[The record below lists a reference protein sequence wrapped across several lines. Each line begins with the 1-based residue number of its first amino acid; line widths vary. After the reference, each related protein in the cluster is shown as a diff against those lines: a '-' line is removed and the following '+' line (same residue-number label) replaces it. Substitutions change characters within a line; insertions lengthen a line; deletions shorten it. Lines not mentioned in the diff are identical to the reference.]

1 MNRRLIISLAILLLA
16 LPSQAFQFTHFNTAG
31 SGISYDGISCIM
43 QDSRGFIW
51 IGTYKGLN
59 RYDGRHF
66 DVYYQ
71 EHLGLPSD
79 FIHCLQEAPDGNIWI
94 GTDAGACVY
103 NYALDRFE
111 PILKA
116 SDKGDV
122 IRNKVTFLQADERGL
137 IHMLV
142 NDQGYFIYDTADNTL
157 SSISYEESGA
167 SGARRLLW
175 LSGGDILVSRFHI
188 NLYRADG
195 RMGNLRPLGLPGDVF
210 RGDEIERMFPCDN
223 SSFYVASTK
232 KGLSVVDYQKG
243 SVSVLMP
250 LPGDAVLL
258 DASSDLYGRFW
269 LSTTRGV
276 WMYDSITG
284 ENLHLAASKNDV
296 FSLSSSYVTCTY
308 VDKSGGLWIG
318 TLNGGVNYSGPFQD
332 KFEKQYMVSGEPAV
346 GFGFGC
352 FAQDPSGRIW
362 IATKNAGLLTY
373 DPLNHS
379 TSYYR
384 RLPIHTTVCSL
395 CADGEW
401 LWFGTFNGL
410 GKLNTRTGQVKD
422 YGILRLSSGR
432 NDPRVYVLFKTS
444 AGELIAG
451 TTAGLFRYDNSQD
464 KFLEINEFAGI
475 FVTSI
480 TEESSGRLWLSSY
493 TYGLFSWDIQ
503 AGTRP
508 VEYRFGDGSGLP
520 ADKISTVLVDASGN
534 VWAIGFSAG
543 IALFDPQTRKFK
555 TYNRSTN
562 KAFPSDVFFK
572 AVSDASG
579 NLWLASDKGLV
590 EFEPGTERVNVYT
603 SDIGLL
609 DNKLTNSC
617 FASADGDVYFG
628 SDNGFIRFNPK
639 VVSSEQDIPKVVI
652 TKLRIG
658 PRNIIRDSN
667 IDLMSSMTFAWD
679 ERSFGFYLSV
689 LGQDFPSTCR
699 LQSRM
704 SGFDEDWK
712 DLPAS
717 GSIYFYNVPPGGYTL
732 EFRAASE
739 EGWLPIREP
748 LSITVRAPF
757 FQTLPGVALIVLAFI
772 IVLFFATLVLR
783 MLDKRQR
790 DQEAAQYKKAKD
802 EEMYQEKLR
811 FFSHVIHEIKT
822 PLTLIKAP
830 LASVM
835 SKDDLDDEARKD
847 LTVMNNNTEYMSKL
861 VNELLDFVR
870 IEKNGYALNPEPV
883 DLVER
888 LNSMVFDYGDT
899 VRGANL
905 KLNLRCDV
913 PSALVK
919 ADTAALYKILN
930 NLLLNAVKYAESYI
944 DVHLTIDS
952 GSAVLEFANDGSP
965 IPDEYREEIFKPF
978 VQYHDDT
985 RVFANGVGIGL
996 PLSKNLAAMHS
1007 GSLTLDPR
1015 KDCTLFR
1022 LTLPL
1027 LESEEEV
1034 IEPRSQETPELE
1046 TGRPCILIAEDNK
1059 DLSVYLGAKLSEYD
1073 VVAAG
1078 DGDAALRL
1086 LGERNFDLLVS
1097 DISMPGKSGLDLC
1110 REIRSNIEISHLPII
1125 IMSAR
1130 ASVESKIQAMEAGA
1144 DLYIEKPFDMEYL
1157 RSSIRNILDRRELM
1171 KKAFSS
1177 GRVGLDIDMFG
1188 LPKKDEEFFAR
1199 FDSLVKEN
1207 LDNSEL
1213 SNDFLSERLNM
1224 SNSTLTRKIRKLLNT
1239 SPNSYIRVTRL
1250 SIAAQMLKDS
1260 HGNNV
1265 SEISYAVGFSNV
1277 SYFAKCFKEQ
1287 YGVTPTEYVEKPV

>member
-1 MNRRLIISLAILLLA
+1 MLAI
-16 LPSQAFQFTHFNTAG
+16 PSQAYQFTRFNTAG

-59 RYDGRHF
+59 RYDGQHF

-79 FIHCLQEAPDGNIWI
+79 FIHCLQESPDGNIWV

-122 IRNKVTFLQADERGL
+122 MSNKVTFLQADEYGL

-142 NDQGYFIYDTADNTL
+142 NDQGYFVYDTSDKSL
-157 SSISYEESGA
+157 SSTSYEESGA
-167 SGARRLLW
+167 SGARRLLR
-175 LSGGDILVSRFHI
+175 LPDGGFLVSRFHI
-188 NLYRADG
+188 NLYHADEG
-195 RMGNLRPLGLPGDVF
+195 LTNLRPLDLPGDVF
-210 RGDEIERMFPCDN
+210 RGDEIERMFTCD
-223 SSFYVASTK
+223 STSFYVASTL
-232 KGLSVVDYQKG
+232 KGLSRVDLSKG
-243 SVSVLMP
+243 SVSILMS

-258 DASSDLYGRFW
+258 DASRDDNGRFW

-276 WMYDSITG
+276 WMYNPETKESI
-284 ENLHLAASKNDV
+284 HLGANRNDV

-308 VDKSGGLWIG
+308 VDHNDGLWIG

-332 KFEKQYMVSGEPAV
+332 KFEKQYMVSGEPAH
-346 GFGFGC
+346 GFGFC
-352 FAQDPSGRIW
+352 SFAEDPSGMIW
-362 IATKNAGLLTY
+362 VATESAGLLTY
-373 DPLNHS
+373 DPKKH
-379 TSYYR
+379 TTEFYR

-395 CADGEW
+395 CVDGEW
-401 LWFGTFNGL
+401 LWYGTFNGL
-410 GKLNTRTGQVKD
+410 GKLNTRTGKVKD

-444 AGELIAG
+444 WGDLIAG
-451 TTAGLFRYDNSQD
+451 TTAGLFRYDSNQD
-464 KFLEINEFAGI
+464 KFLEISEFAGI
-475 FVTSI
+475 FITSI
-480 TEESSGRLWLSSY
+480 AEDFTGRLWLSSY
-493 TYGLFSWDIQ
+493 TYGLFCWDIQ
-503 AGTRP
+503 AGKRP
-508 VEYRFGDGSGLP
+508 VEYRFSDGSGLP
-520 ADKISTVLVDASGN
+520 ADKISSVITDSSGN
-534 VWAIGFSAG
+534 VWAVGFSSG
-543 IALFDPQTRKFK
+543 IALFNPQTRTFK
-555 TYNRSTN
+555 TFDRSTN
-562 KAFPSDVFFK
+562 KAFPSNVFFK
-572 AVSDASG
+572 AVPDSSG

-590 EFEPGTERVNVYT
+590 EFEPETEKVNVY
-603 SDIGLL
+603 SGFVGLL
-609 DNKLTNSC
+609 DNKLTNSG
-617 FASADGDVYFG
+617 FASSDGDLYFG
-628 SDNGFIRFNPK
+628 SDNGFIRFTPS
-639 VVSSEQDIPKVVI
+639 VVSAGQDIPRVVL

-658 PRNIIRDSN
+658 PRNIVRDSN
-667 IDLMSSMTFAWD
+667 IDLMSSMTFAWE
-679 ERSFGFYLSV
+679 ERSFGFSLSA
-689 LGQDFPSTCR
+689 LGKDFPSTCR
-699 LQSRM
+699 LQSRLL
-704 SGFDEDWK
+704 GFDEDWK
-712 DLPAS
+712 DVPAS
-717 GSIYFYNVPPGGYTL
+717 RSIYFYNVPAGNYTL
-732 EFRAASE
+732 EFRAESYD
-739 EGWLPIREP
+739 GWLPARKP

-757 FQTLPGVALIVLAFI
+757 FQSLPGVVLIIVAFALILI
-772 IVLFFATLVLR
+772 LATLVLR
-783 MLDKRQR
+783 MLDKRKR
-790 DQEAAQYKKAKD
+790 DIEAAEYKKAKD
-802 EEMYQEKLR
+802 EEMYQEKLN

-830 LASVM
+830 LAGVM
-835 SKDDLDDEARKD
+835 SNDSLDDEARKD
-847 LTVMNNNTEYMSKL
+847 LAVMNNSTEYMSKL

-883 DLVER
+883 DMVEK
-888 LNSMVFDYGDT
+888 LNSMLFDYSDT
-899 VRGANL
+899 ARGANIKMDL
-905 KLNLRCDV
+905 HCDV
-913 PSALVK
+913 PSAWVNV
-919 ADTAALYKILN
+919 DPAALDKILN

-944 DVHLTIDS
+944 DVHLSLVS
-952 GSAVLEFANDGSP
+952 GNVVLEFANDGKP

-996 PLSKNLAAMHS
+996 PLSRNLAAMHS
-1007 GSLTLDPR
+1007 GALVLDTR
-1015 KDCTLFR
+1015 KDITLFR
-1022 LTLPL
+1022 LTLPIFVAEGGEREPQEADVP
-1027 LESEEEV
+1027 ESGSE
-1034 IEPRSQETPELE
+1034 
-1046 TGRPCILIAEDNK
+1046 RPCILIAEDNK
-1059 DLSVYLGAKLSEYD
+1059 DLSMYMASKLPEYE
-1073 VVAAG
+1073 VISAS
-1078 DGDAALRL
+1078 DGDAAMKL
-1086 LGERNFDLLVS
+1086 LGDRNIDMVVS
-1097 DISMPGKSGLDLC
+1097 DISMPGKSGLELC
-1110 REIRSNIEISHLPII
+1110 REIRADIEISHLPII

-1199 FDSLVKEN
+1199 FDTLVKEN

-1239 SPNSYIRVTRL
+1239 SPNNYIRVTRL

-1260 HGNNV
+1260 HGNNI

-1287 YGVTPTEYVEKPV
+1287 FGITPTEYAEK